1 MPKRP
6 VQDVRGGM
14 ADHTARAAEDPEMD
28 YFPAN
33 QIEGDA
39 WVIGVLQ
46 DLIAFAEH
54 RELKDVREALEE
66 AHRIAARM
74 LLH

>member
-6 VQDVRGGM
+6 VEEVRGAVVDHAARV
-14 ADHTARAAEDPEMD
+14 ADDPEMD
-28 YFPAN
+28 YFPAS
-33 QIEGDA
+33 QIEGEA

-54 RELKDVREALEE
+54 RDLKDVREALEE
-66 AHRIAARM
+66 AHRIAART

>member
-6 VQDVRGGM
+6 VQDLHEAV
-14 ADHTARAAEDPEMD
+14 ADHAARTADDPEMP

-54 RELKDVREALEE
+54 RDLEGVREALEE